1 MHGGIRPYIA
11 HLQAYRRQ
19 FKLSV
24 GLDTE
29 SQLNHECHADLTLKN
44 AAKHTLDE
52 LRGSKLQVSPGEL
65 MLLRPGDSPGNI
77 KQPAYILLQ
86 LSFQQNGLV
95 LAGNNTEG
103 DNNYVLF

>member
-1 MHGGIRPYIA
+1 MLELCMEGIRPYIA

-29 SQLNHECHADLTLKN
+29 SQLNQECHADLTLKN
-44 AAKHTLDE
+44 AAKRTLDE

-77 KQPAYILLQ
+77 KHPAYILLLQ
-86 LSFQQNGLV
+86 LAFQQNITGLV
-95 LAGNNTEG
+95 LAGNNT
-103 DNNYVLF
+103 Y